1 MVSVIVMGVAS
12 GVQVE
17 NMRCEPG
24 RGGDVIGDDLACN
37 QTAGCEPWSLC
48 EKTAGCTGWATIS
61 TPYEDLSYLRTN
73 LDRSACFKEEVE
85 IPCCRNIKPWRT
97 NKYSFNLREDYGHE
111 YADMYCHNGAGGVE
125 LDFDR
130 DSWESV
136 ERCAYD
142 PKCVA
147 YVETD
152 LSAYSFHAV
161 FLSSLELSE
170 CEYDS
175 NHQTRVH
182 KFLDQTT
189 DSLVSV

>member
-1 MVSVIVMGVAS
+1 MVSAVVMSVAY

-17 NMRCEPG
+17 HMRCEPG
-24 RGGDVIGDDLACN
+24 RGGDVIGDNLACN

-61 TPYEDLSYLRTN
+61 TPYEDLSYMRTN

-97 NKYSFNLREDYGHE
+97 NKYSFNLREEYGLE
-111 YADMYCHNGAGGVE
+111 YDSMDCHNGAGGVE
-125 LDFDR
+125 LDEGG

-147 YVETD
+147 YVETGR
-152 LSAYSFHAV
+152 SSYSFQAV

-175 NHQTRVH
+175 NHQTLVH
-182 KFLDQTT
+182 KFVEQTT
-189 DSLVSV
+189 DSHVSV